1 MAAAHDEEAE
11 LMLKVAADEPS
22 AFEALVARVLPRLL
36 GYFRHLGADA
46 ASAEDLA
53 QDVFL
58 KLYRGRKTYTR
69 RARFTTYLLHV
80 ARNHWIDVYR
90 HKRLSPTAVST
101 DAPTG
106 RGGDEAESL
115 GATLAGRSGDPSTGA
130 DQEALRAGLELAL
143 ARLEDGQREVFV
155 LAHVH
160 GLRYEEIALVL
171 EVPVGTVKSRV
182 HTATRQ
188 LRRLLEALGI
198 EP

>member
-22 AFEALVARVLPRLL
+22 AFEALVTRVLPRLL
-36 GYFRHLGADA
+36 GFFRHLGADR
-46 ASAEDLA
+46 SQAEDLA

-58 KLYRGRKTYTR
+58 KLYRGRRSYTQ

-90 HKRLSPTAVST
+90 HRRLGPTLLST
-101 DAPTG
+101 DAPAS
-106 RGGDEAESL
+106 RQEEEGGSL
-115 GATLAGRSGDPSTGA
+115 GASLPGPSPDPAQGA
-130 DQEALRAGLELAL
+130 EQSALRLGLEQAL
-143 ARLEDGQREVFV
+143 SELEGGQREVFV

-160 GLRYEEIALVL
+160 GLRYEEIAAVL
-171 EVPVGTVKSRV
+171 EIPVGTVKSRV
-182 HTATRQ
+182 HTATRL
-188 LRRLLEALGI
+188 LRKALERLGI